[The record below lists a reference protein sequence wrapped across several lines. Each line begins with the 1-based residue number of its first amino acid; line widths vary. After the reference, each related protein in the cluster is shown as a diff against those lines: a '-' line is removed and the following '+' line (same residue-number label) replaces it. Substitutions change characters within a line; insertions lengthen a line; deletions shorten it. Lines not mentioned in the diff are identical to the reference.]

1 MNFFRGFFK
10 GPKEDV
16 EWFKTLQQRI
26 EEKNKFFQNIHN
38 NMADFNTTL
47 NESYNNL
54 KAKSK
59 NFEKISH
66 TLEDQYLYDTYKL
79 FQIKIVEMIKA
90 ETEFMKN
97 SIEMLKAHLSKYE
110 NEMKIYNKLKDLKAK
125 LDVEKKYLKNNKT
138 EYHKSA
144 IDMENKVKKFVESNF
159 NDMDNLPEPLNN
171 QLISFI
177 KNPKKLLKKYKDSVN
192 NTNELSINFNQKQ
205 NELYSI
211 LPNFGNKDNEIFSN
225 FANNFLN
232 SLQKNLEFLDLT
244 KNNMNTIQK
253 NERKDDLNN
262 LIKEALNNKKEE
274 KKIEL
279 IQYQSG
285 LEFIKCKD
293 EKEFN
298 LSAKIVETINKK
310 MEDEIFPN
318 YNYEA
323 DLKNFHE
330 SKLIKKLFEM
340 EEIDE
345 NSEKELLNSLDDK
358 KNHKAMFVVL
368 SQLRTNSTFKR
379 PKSFIKVF
387 GEAFNKMILMANQE
401 EIYDYVKNSII
412 LSQTYFYPDE
422 EDKNKKR
429 YLFEQIK
436 SNKILNNS
444 HFWRNFIDSMI
455 KMEYQR
461 FKMNHGYPD
470 YNIENINEIPPKIKN
485 KLNEI
490 AFSQLLSFITN
501 LNDFEIDKRVILKIV
516 DEFIN
521 KYNFLS
527 ESNIKDIY
535 AIISKDKDVIEQ
547 LRKEYDP
554 SLESEIIEFKGEKKI
569 NEEKEKDEIK
579 TNEEKEKNEIKAI
592 EEKEKDEIKTNEEN
606 ENKND

>member
-1 MNFFRGFFK
+1 MNFFRGFFE
-10 GPKEDV
+10 GSKEDV

-38 NMADFNTTL
+38 NMADFIKTL
-47 NESYNNL
+47 NESYNSL

-110 NEMKIYNKLKDLKAK
+110 NEMKIYNELKDLKAK

-177 KNPKKLLKKYKDSVN
+177 KNPKKLLKKYKDSVH

-211 LPNFGNKDNEIFSN
+211 LPSFGNKDNEIFSN
-225 FANNFLN
+225 FANNFLD
-232 SLQKNLEFLDLT
+232 SLQKNLEFLDST
-244 KNNMNTIQK
+244 KNNMNIIQK

-310 MEDEIFPN
+310 MEDEIFAN

-323 DLKNFHE
+323 DLKTFHE

-358 KNHKAMFVVL
+358 MNHKAMFVVL

-379 PKSFIKVF
+379 PKSFIKAF

-579 TNEEKEKNEIKAI
+579 TNEEKEKNEIKTI